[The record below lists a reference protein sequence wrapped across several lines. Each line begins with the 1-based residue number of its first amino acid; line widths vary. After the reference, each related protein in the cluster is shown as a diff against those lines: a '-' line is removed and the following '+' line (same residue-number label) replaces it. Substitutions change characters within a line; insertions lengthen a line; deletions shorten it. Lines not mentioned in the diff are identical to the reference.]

1 MGRRERYIAL
11 TDAQLQ
17 QRELAEQAKQK
28 QIENRRRLTD
38 RALRFQ
44 GKEQLVQILTKLCV
58 ENIQARWSIEAE
70 LEMSKPVELI
80 LLDIREAIRRATQVD
95 EKRINHN
102 PPVDWE
108 AYAEVKRLMEMLVSV
123 GASDEAMEIAIH
135 FMGEASRQIE
145 YSDEGMMLEEVEACL
160 QPILDSLKDFDER
173 QRALW
178 SLRMQAA
185 DRVGFV
191 CHDKLQSWSNCQR
204 FVDL

>member
-145 YSDEGMMLEEVEACL
+145 YSDEGMMLEEVEAC
-160 QPILDSLKDFDER
+160 P
-173 QRALW
+173 
-178 SLRMQAA
+178 
-185 DRVGFV
+185 RV
-191 CHDKLQSWSNCQR
+191 
-204 FVDL
+204 